1 MLDGWISHKVVD
13 TGDADLAAFGRL
25 IPRSPQQA
33 ICCSDSN
40 AICPVQ
46 SPSQKYFPF
55 PVGQIT
61 ATSSRQ
67 PIPNEGRIAIVT
79 DAGWMRWT
87 RQRRARS
94 GVAGRVSRERKG
106 RRADERRFNA
116 FAKTSTGRTWPV
128 EAFG

>member
-1 MLDGWISHKVVD
+1 VLRALVRFSEIISSRF
-13 TGDADLAAFGRL
+13 A
-25 IPRSPQQA
+25 PSSP
-33 ICCSDSN
+33 
-40 AICPVQ
+40 
-46 SPSQKYFPF
+46 PSQKYFPF

-61 ATSSRQ
+61 ATSSRH

-79 DAGWMRWT
+79 DAGLD
-87 RQRRARS
+87 AVDAAAS
-94 GVAGRVSRERKG
+94 GAHGVAGRFPRERKG